1 MKFSVIASDG
11 NSRAGIIETER
22 GLVLTPQFMPVGTL
36 GTVKSVSP
44 EELGNAGAEVMLC
57 NTYHLYLRPGHETIR
72 RLGGVQKF
80 ISWPGPV
87 LTDSGGFQVYSLSRL
102 RNITPDGVEF
112 RSHLDGS
119 LHFIGPE
126 KAMEI
131 QQALGA
137 DIIMA
142 FDECTPYPCTK
153 KQAEESMQM
162 SMRWAARCRES
173 FVDRDG
179 YGLFGII

>member
-1 MKFSVIASDG
+1 MKFNVIASDG

-44 EELGNAGAEVMLC
+44 EELGSAGAEVMLC

-87 LTDSGGFQVYSLSRL
+87 LTDSGGFRYTAYR
-102 RNITPDGVEF
+102 G
-112 RSHLDGS
+112 
-119 LHFIGPE
+119 
-126 KAMEI
+126 
-131 QQALGA
+131 
-137 DIIMA
+137 
-142 FDECTPYPCTK
+142 
-153 KQAEESMQM
+153 
-162 SMRWAARCRES
+162 
-173 FVDRDG
+173 
-179 YGLFGII
+179 